1 MFETRFSEQ
10 QINAIIDMEK
20 KGNIALN
27 IFFWLWRIAGI
38 VGIIACINNFINP
51 PTPPTNDYEE
61 FLNLLILIIGIPMIS
76 GFFLGIPWL
85 ISHSVKKRVKKLK
98 NGDFKVYIGIV
109 ADKSKHRHDN
119 KTRYYIYIHGLN
131 NSIKTNSMNY
141 DTINIGQEV
150 YVLQVGYEMSCYS
163 YPYLNHFINYTM

>member
-10 QINAIIDMEK
+10 QINAIIEMEK

-27 IFFWLWRIAGI
+27 IFFWLWRIVGI

-51 PTPPTNDYEE
+51 PTPPANSYEE
-61 FLNLLILIIGIPMIS
+61 FLNILILIIGIPMIS

-85 ISHSVKKRVKKLK
+85 ISHSVKKRAKKLQ

-119 KTRYYIYIHGLN
+119 KTRYYIHINGLN
-131 NSIKTNSMNY
+131 NSIKTIYMNY
-141 DTINIGQEV
+141 EMINIGQEV
-150 YVLQVGYEMSCYS
+150 YVLQVGHEMSCYS
-163 YPYLNHFINYTM
+163 YEYLNYCMQYVS